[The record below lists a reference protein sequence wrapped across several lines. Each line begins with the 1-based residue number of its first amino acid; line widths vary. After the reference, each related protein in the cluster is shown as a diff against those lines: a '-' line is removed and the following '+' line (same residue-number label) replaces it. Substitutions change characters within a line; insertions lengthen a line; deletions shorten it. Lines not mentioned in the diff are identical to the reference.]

1 MHKVINYLVKEID
14 NLEDKISRTGEISKS
29 ELECGDMQAH
39 FLKSLLTCE
48 AMMDGGYSRENGG
61 NNGYSNAR
69 QRDSMG
75 RYMDSDPSYGGSYAR
90 YNDDRSMDNGYSGR
104 RYSRDEGKANMISQ
118 LQGLMADAPSADE
131 REVLQKAL
139 QQLKSM

>member
-48 AMMDGGYSRENGG
+48 AMMDGRYSRENGENG
-61 NNGYSNAR
+61 GYSNAR

-75 RYMDSDPSYGGSYAR
+75 RYIDSGPSYGGSYAR

-104 RYSRDEGKANMISQ
+104 RYSRDEGRSYMANK
-118 LQGLMADAPSADE
+118 LE
-131 REVLQKAL
+131 RMMEEASSEEERQVLQQAMSR
-139 QQLKSM
+139 LKNM